1 MTYYDEANNT
11 YIYIYIIFVWEK
23 KKRNEID
30 DTNGFPFL
38 MLKLY
43 AWCNVENPF
52 TDSLYTD
59 NMFSLIF
66 FYILYYGY
74 SNAQWS
80 LYLDSI
86 QIPVLLLLLRFYPRI
101 SLKKHLFVLIG
112 GHSGAF

>member
-1 MTYYDEANNT
+1 MTYYDEAKQTIDTTHTYDTYTIYVNRNNGN
-11 YIYIYIIFVWEK
+11 
-23 KKRNEID
+23 NEID

-66 FYILYYGY
+66 FLHIIL
-74 SNAQWS
+74 W
-80 LYLDSI
+80 I
-86 QIPVLLLLLRFYPRI
+86 F
-101 SLKKHLFVLIG
+101 
-112 GHSGAF
+112 